1 MRMPQPTGASKL
13 ASGGTYA
20 NFRVKALLLL
30 VLVFGSVGHS
40 KVPGEFEA
48 VPGTQAPSVVSVD
61 AVTCGGDET
70 KNFWLGTC

>member
-48 VPGTQAPSVVSVD
+48 PSVVSVD